1 MRDLVLGLGS
11 PLMGD
16 DGLGIV
22 ALERLR
28 ATRRMP
34 AGLQL
39 EDGGTWGLNL
49 LPLIEEAGRVL
60 VLDAVNAGQAPGSL
74 VRLVDDAVPRYLMQ
88 KLSPH
93 EVDFREVLALAELR
107 GTLPGE
113 VVVLGLQPESVT
125 LSAELTPCVAAR
137 MQELVDAAAKQ
148 LLGWGH
154 RCEPIA
160 APAED
165 SLTASDA

>member
-1 MRDLVLGLGS
+1 MPDLVLGLGS

-28 ATRRMP
+28 ASRRLP
-34 AGLQL
+34 AGLHL

-49 LPLIEEAGRVL
+49 LPLIEEAGRLL
-60 VLDAVNAGQAPGSL
+60 VLDAVNAGQPPGTL
-74 VRLVDDAVPRYLMQ
+74 VRLVDEAVPRYLRQ

-107 GTLPGE
+107 GTLPRE

-125 LSAELTPCVAAR
+125 LADELTPCVAAR
-137 MQELVDAAAKQ
+137 VDELVEAALEQ
-148 LLGWGH
+148 LLQWGY
-154 RCEPIA
+154 RAEPVHA
-160 APAED
+160 
-165 SLTASDA
+165 